1 LKHPQLAQQQ
11 QRGRIGGG
19 DSLIGDGL
27 PGGRPNLG
35 GLRGSPRD
43 SSSPT
48 NLQNMIAQNPQAI
61 SFLIQ
66 QIALT
71 RPELASRL
79 ASDPSAILQILGGME
94 AVGGMEA
101 EGDDGQGGEL
111 PPGVQAIQ
119 LTQDERAAIRR
130 VSSASY

>member
-1 LKHPQLAQQQ
+1 
-11 QRGRIGGG
+11 
-19 DSLIGDGL
+19 
-27 PGGRPNLG
+27 
-35 GLRGSPRD
+35 
-43 SSSPT
+43 
-48 NLQNMIAQNPQAI
+48 MIAQNPQAI

>member
-1 LKHPQLAQQQ
+1 LENLQLAQQQ
-11 QRGRIGGG
+11 QRSRIGG
-19 DSLIGDGL
+19 DSLIGDGFL
-27 PGGRPNLG
+27 GGRPNLG

-43 SSSPT
+43 NSSPT
-48 NLQNMIAQNPQAI
+48 SLQNMIAQNPQAI
-61 SFLIQ
+61 PFLIQ
-66 QIALT
+66 QLALT

-94 AVGGMEA
+94 A
-101 EGDDGQGGEL
+101 EGEDGQGNEL

-130 VSSASY
+130 VSPSSY